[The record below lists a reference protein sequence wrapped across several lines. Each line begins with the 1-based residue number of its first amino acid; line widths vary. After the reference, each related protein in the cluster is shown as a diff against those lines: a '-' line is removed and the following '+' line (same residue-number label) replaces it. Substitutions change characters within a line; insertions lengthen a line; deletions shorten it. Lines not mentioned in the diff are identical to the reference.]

1 MGKSA
6 ESEGKSAES
15 EGKSDESEGKKDV
28 KLSDNEKK
36 IIQLMK
42 ANPHITYPQ
51 ITLQLSIGE
60 TSIYKIVRKLKDLH
74 IIHRENGKKQGY
86 WVVHN
91 DFE

>member
-1 MGKSA
+1 
-6 ESEGKSAES
+6 
-15 EGKSDESEGKKDV
+15 
-28 KLSDNEKK
+28 
-36 IIQLMK
+36 MK

-91 DFE
+91 DLNR